1 MDRTDWENSLKD
13 LEEALAY
20 TFKDPSHLKSALT
33 HSSFVNEN
41 NEDMEHNERLEFLGD
56 AVLELCVSQELFRR
70 FPQERE
76 GKLTKLRAQMVSRG
90 ALEARAREL
99 KLNQYIRLGHGEE
112 EQGGRT
118 RSSIL
123 ADAFEA
129 TLGAVFLD
137 GGYEAA
143 HTFVSR
149 RMDHLWDKANSE
161 DNDKDYKSLL
171 QELTQQKFRELPV
184 YKLIGS
190 YGPEHAKIFEVSLTL
205 PTKDTV
211 MATGK
216 SLKRAEQAAAELGLQ
231 LLTEQES

>member
-1 MDRTDWENSLKD
+1 MDRNEWEASLKA
-13 LEEALAY
+13 LEEDLGY
-20 TFKDPSHLKSALT
+20 IFKDIAQLKSALT

-41 NEDMEHNERLEFLGD
+41 NEELEHNERLEFLGD

-70 FPQERE
+70 FPEERE

-99 KLNQYIRLGHGEE
+99 KLNRYIRLGHGEE

-118 RSSIL
+118 RASIL

-129 TLGAVFLD
+129 ALGAVFLD

-149 RMDHLWDKANSE
+149 RMDHLWDKANS
-161 DNDKDYKSLL
+161 DTNDKDYKSLL
-171 QELTQQKFRELPV
+171 QELTQQRFKELPV
-184 YKLIGS
+184 YKLVGS
-190 YGPEHAKIFEVSLTL
+190 YGPEHDKIFEVSLTL

-211 MATGK
+211 MAIGK
-216 SLKRAEQAAAELGLQ
+216 SLKRAEQAAAGLGLQ
-231 LLTEQES
+231 LLTGQES

>member
-1 MDRTDWENSLKD
+1 MHKGNWESSLKA
-13 LEEALAY
+13 LEEALNY
-20 TFKDPSHLKSALT
+20 TFKDLGLLKVALT

-41 NEDMEHNERLEFLGD
+41 TGDLEHNERLEFLGD

-70 FPQERE
+70 FNQERE
-76 GKLTKLRAQMVSRG
+76 GKLTKMRAQMVSRA

-99 KLNQYIRLGHGEE
+99 KLEQYIRLGHGEE
-112 EQGGRT
+112 EQGGRS
-118 RSSIL
+118 RASIL

-143 HTFVSR
+143 HSFVAS
-149 RMDHLWDKANSE
+149 RMDHLWDKVDRS
-161 DNDKDYKSLL
+161 DYDKDYKSLL
-171 QELTQQKFRELPV
+171 QELTQQRFKELPV
-184 YKLIGS
+184 YSLIGS

-216 SLKRAEQAAAELGLQ
+216 SLKRAEQAAAGLAFE
-231 LLTEQES
+231 LLTGQDD

>member
-1 MDRTDWENSLKD
+1 MDNNDWEESLKD
-13 LEEALAY
+13 LESALDY
-20 TFKDPSHLKSALT
+20 IFKDIDKLKTALT

-41 NEDMEHNERLEFLGD
+41 NDDLEHNERLEFLGD

-70 FPQERE
+70 FNQERE
-76 GKLTKLRAQMVSRG
+76 GKLTKMRAQMVSRG

-99 KLNQYIRLGHGEE
+99 KLEKYIRLGHGEE

-118 RSSIL
+118 RASIL

-143 HTFVSR
+143 HTFVAR
-149 RMDHLWDKANSE
+149 RMDHLWDKVDSN
-161 DNDKDYKSLL
+161 DYDKDYKSLL
-171 QELTQQKFRELPV
+171 QELTQQKFKELPV
-184 YKLIGS
+184 YTLVGS

-205 PTKDTV
+205 PTNDTV
-211 MATGK
+211 MATGR
-216 SLKRAEQAAAELGLQ
+216 SLKRAEQAAAGLGLE
-231 LLTEQES
+231 LLTSRDA